1 MGHMV
6 KSTEVMGAMNRLVKV
21 GDIRNTMQAMQ
32 KEMMKVRA
40 AASQPAPEAP
50 PPVRRRGALPC
61 TEASRRLPHA
71 ACPITCPV
79 ACPQAGL
86 IEEMIDDQMDEMDEE
101 DEEAADEEVM
111 KVMEEL
117 NAVNTGGMTSA
128 PTSQVQQQGGA
139 AAAEDD
145 AEEEQMR
152 ARLQEL
158 RG

>member
-1 MGHMV
+1 
-6 KSTEVMGAMNRLVKV
+6 
-21 GDIRNTMQAMQ
+21 
-32 KEMMKVRA
+32 
-40 AASQPAPEAP
+40 
-50 PPVRRRGALPC
+50 
-61 TEASRRLPHA
+61 
-71 ACPITCPV
+71 
-79 ACPQAGL
+79 
-86 IEEMIDDQMDEMDEE
+86 MIDDQMEMFDEE
-101 DEEAADEEVM
+101 GDEDAADEEVM

>member
-1 MGHMV
+1 MV
-6 KSTEVMGAMNRLVKV
+6 KSNEVMGAMNRLVKV

-40 AASQPAPEAP
+40 TPQANPHPRRR

-71 ACPITCPV
+71 ACPVTCPV

-86 IEEMIDDQMDEMDEE
+86 IEEMMDDHMEGIDEDADED
-101 DEEAADEEVM
+101 AADEEVM

-117 NAVNTGGMTSA
+117 NAGVFDKSESA
-128 PTSQVQQQGGA
+128 PSGQVQQA
-139 AAAEDD
+139 AASAEDD

>member
-1 MGHMV
+1 M

-40 AASQPAPEAP
+40 TPQANPHPRRR

-71 ACPITCPV
+71 ACPVTCPV

-86 IEEMIDDQMDEMDEE
+86 IEEMMDDHMEGIDEDADED
-101 DEEAADEEVM
+101 AADEEVM

-117 NAVNTGGMTSA
+117 NADIFTNSQAA
-128 PTSQVQQQGGA
+128 PTKQVQQA
-139 AAAEDD
+139 AAAAPGEDD

>member
-1 MGHMV
+1 M

-40 AASQPAPEAP
+40 TPQANPHPRRR

-71 ACPITCPV
+71 ACPVTCPV

-86 IEEMIDDQMDEMDEE
+86 IDEMIDDQMETFDEE
-101 DEEAADEEVM
+101 GDEEAADEEVM

-117 NAVNTGGMTSA
+117 NADVFKDTQAA
-128 PTSQVQQQGGA
+128 PTKEVQQQGGA